1 MDFALWKGAKPGEP
15 QWPSPWGPGRP
26 GWHIEC
32 SVMSSNYLGQTFDI
46 HGGGQDLLFPHHEN
60 ERAQSMAANEREF
73 ARYWVHNGFVTLES
87 EKMSKSLGNFLTIRD
102 ALKSYHPEV
111 LRLFLLTKQYRSPLD
126 FLETDVLDVQVGLT
140 RIYRTLQRLERLL
153 GEYQADKD
161 LPSSGILSGDE
172 KDTFLEQFINFM
184 DDDLNT
190 PGAIGLIF
198 EKIKEMNKLMDLY
211 DGDKKD
217 KLSVS
222 RLENDRHHLFLA
234 TRVLGLLNEHPE
246 DFFRKQSS
254 SAEDI
259 SVDEI
264 EKLIEERSKARS
276 QKDWKEADA
285 IRDRLQLMGIV
296 LEDGPQGTTW
306 RFGV

>member
-1 MDFALWKGAKPGEP
+1 
-15 QWPSPWGPGRP
+15 
-26 GWHIEC
+26 
-32 SVMSSNYLGQTFDI
+32 MSSQYLGQSFDI

-60 ERAQSMAANEREF
+60 ERAQSMAANECEF

-111 LRLFLLTKQYRSPLD
+111 LRLFLLTKHYRSPLD
-126 FLETDVLDVQVGLT
+126 FSAKDVLDMQAGLG
-140 RIYRTLQRLERLL
+140 RIYRTLQRLEKLI
-153 GEYQADKD
+153 GNHQTDKS
-161 LPSSGILSGDE
+161 LPNSGFLSGDE
-172 KDTFLEQFINFM
+172 KEPFLKQFIRFM

-198 EKIKEMNKLMDLY
+198 EKIKEMNKFMDLC
-211 DGDKKD
+211 DVDKKD
-217 KLSVS
+217 ERNLSQ
-222 RLENDRHHLFLA
+222 LENDRHHLFMI
-234 TRVLGLLNEHPE
+234 TRVLGLLNENPD

-259 SVDEI
+259 NVDEI
-264 EKLIEERSKARS
+264 ERLIKERSRARS
-276 QKDWKEADA
+276 QKDWKEADV
-285 IRDRLQLMGIV
+285 IRDRLQSMGII

-306 RFGV
+306 RFDV